1 MAIDSH
7 RVTGCHY
14 LTVKMAKDI
23 GVIRQKRVNGLDFE
37 VTRKGRN
44 ISPSKELIFTNV
56 MSISLLT
63 HISLTTFNSQL
74 LFVFS
79 TRGTLKY
86 LFVFTHV
93 YDRAINIALYK
104 FTYS

>member
-1 MAIDSH
+1 MAIDGH
-7 RVTGCHY
+7 RVIGCHY

-23 GVIRQKRVNGLDFE
+23 GVIRRKRINGLNFK
-37 VTRKGRN
+37 VTQKGRN
-44 ISPSKELIFTNV
+44 IGPPKELIFTNV
-56 MSISLLT
+56 ISIGLLT

-74 LFVFS
+74 LFAFS

-86 LFVFTHV
+86 LFVFTYV
-93 YDRAINIALYK
+93 YNRVIDITLHK